1 MRICVKLT
9 PLVTLQKI
17 IGYAI
22 VIMVAQSGL
31 EPAVVV
37 AGCAFGIFLNE
48 VADVW
53 YKLVLKYQREI
64 EKSAY

>member
-9 PLVTLQKI
+9 PLVTMQKI

-22 VIMVAQSGL
+22 VIMAAQSGM
-31 EPAVVV
+31 EPAVVLT
-37 AGCAFGIFLNE
+37 GYMFGIFLNE
-48 VADVW
+48 LADVW

-64 EKSAY
+64 EKSA